1 MNYTDKDKK
10 KGWNTQ
16 GEPFDHFCI
25 LYTYKNSFPGE
36 YIYAFRNRQYRINQN
51 GIMMYMNEY
60 IAELIGTMLLVILG
74 NGVVAN
80 VVLKDTKGHN
90 SGWIVISVGWGLAV
104 FVAVAVAGPVSGAHI
119 NPAVTIGL
127 ALTGLFPWAKVAMFI
142 ISQLLGG
149 AIGASFIWLFYRDH
163 FNCTEDQGGILACF
177 ATGPAI
183 RKPISNLISE
193 IIGTFVLVFVILYIA
208 EPSME
213 LSGAENAKI
222 GLGTLGAL
230 PVAFLVTA
238 IGLSL
243 GGTTGYA
250 INPARDLP
258 PRIMHA
264 LLPIKHKGSS
274 DWKYSWIPIAGPIIG
289 AICAGLM
296 YLAHNAL
303 FT

>member
-1 MNYTDKDKK
+1 
-10 KGWNTQ
+10 
-16 GEPFDHFCI
+16 
-25 LYTYKNSFPGE
+25 
-36 YIYAFRNRQYRINQN
+36 
-51 GIMMYMNEY
+51 MMYMNEY
-60 IAELIGTMLLVILG
+60 IAEMIGTMLLVLLG

-90 SGWIVISVGWGLAV
+90 SGWIVIAVGWGLAV
-104 FVAVAVAGPVSGAHI
+104 FVGVAVAGPVSGAHI

-127 ALTGLFPWAKVAMFI
+127 ALTGLFPWAKVLMFI
-142 ISQLLGG
+142 IAQLVGA
-149 AIGASFIWLFYRDH
+149 AIGASFVWLFYRDH
-163 FNCTEDQGGILACF
+163 FNRTEDQGGILACF
-177 ATGPAI
+177 STGPAI

-213 LSGAENAKI
+213 LGKAENAKI

-274 DWKYSWIPIAGPIIG
+274 DWKYAWIPITGPIIG

-296 YLAHNAL
+296 YLIHNAL
-303 FT
+303 FA